1 MPTNAPAPGLSL
13 SQIQALEALVTG
25 SPIADAAKAAGVH
38 RCTVHTWCRDNRA
51 FRAALADTKRMHAES
66 VQDHFRSLVESASAG
81 LRKIVESDDTPT
93 PVRLKAIL
101 AVLNFVATHDPVL
114 EAKSAGGVSTEGYN
128 QFLDAM
134 ENTVHDRRALDAALN
149 QPAERIPAQATATVH
164 PAPPVQPNAPAE
176 LVARGSPC
184 PCGSRQK
191 YKRCCGINSPGITD
205 ARAA

>member
-128 QFLDAM
+128 QFLD
-134 ENTVHDRRALDAALN
+134 DRRALDAAPN
-149 QPAERIPAQATATVH
+149 QLQNHPAERIPAQSRDFPDTRLLYLAKHVPTAC
-164 PAPPVQPNAPAE
+164 A
-176 LVARGSPC
+176 G
-184 PCGSRQK
+184 G
-191 YKRCCGINSPGITD
+191 
-205 ARAA
+205 